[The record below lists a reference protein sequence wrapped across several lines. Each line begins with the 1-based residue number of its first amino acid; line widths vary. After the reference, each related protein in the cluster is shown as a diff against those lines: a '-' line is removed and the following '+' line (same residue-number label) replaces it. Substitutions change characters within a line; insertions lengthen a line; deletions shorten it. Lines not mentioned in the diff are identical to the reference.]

1 MSYPATFAIRAR
13 QGATY
18 RRVFTWTIDGTP
30 VNLSGATARMEVR
43 KKASDSSVVLT
54 ATPYITLGG
63 AAGTVDL
70 NIPASVLA
78 GIAPRAGDSSYVYDL
93 EIVTGSVVTTLLA
106 GRFFVAPEV
115 TRSA

>member
-1 MSYPATFAIRAR
+1 MAYPATFPIRAR

-18 RRVFTWTIDGTP
+18 RRVFLWSIDGSP

-43 KKASDSSVVLT
+43 TKPSSSSIVLT

-70 NIPASVLA
+70 NIPATVLA
-78 GIAPRAGDSSYVYDL
+78 GISPRTGSSSYVYDL
-93 EIVTGSVVTTLLA
+93 EIVQGSVVTALLA
-106 GRFFVAPEV
+106 GQFFVAPEV
-115 TRSA
+115 TKS